1 MDVALH
7 KAGVT
12 VVLDRAG
19 VTGPDGPSHHG
30 MWDMAMVQIIP
41 GLHLAAPRDATRLR
55 EELREAV
62 SINDAPTVIRYSKG
76 SVGAEVEAVERLS
89 DGVDVLARRPA
100 GTTDNDVLI
109 VSVGAMSELALDV
122 SGRLGAQGISSTV
135 VDPRWVLPV
144 RESIIALAAR
154 HRLVIC
160 IEDGVRAGGV
170 GSRIRQE
177 MRAAGVDTALN
188 EVGLPVEF
196 LAHGSRSQV
205 MERVGLTAQKIT
217 HDVVAQVLGTKV
229 PFARPLP
236 GHEQPSTGNLPLL

>member
-1 MDVALH
+1 
-7 KAGVT
+7 
-12 VVLDRAG
+12 
-19 VTGPDGPSHHG
+19 
-30 MWDMAMVQIIP
+30 
-41 GLHLAAPRDATRLR
+41 
-55 EELREAV
+55 
-62 SINDAPTVIRYSKG
+62 
-76 SVGAEVEAVERLS
+76 VGAEVEALERLG
-89 DGVDVLARRPA
+89 DGVDVLARRPS
-100 GTTDNDVLI
+100 GSSENDVLI

-122 SGRLGAQGISSTV
+122 SNRLGAQGISSTV
-135 VDPRWVLPV
+135 VDPRWLLPV
-144 RESIIALAAR
+144 RKSIIALAAR

-196 LAHGSRSQV
+196 LDHGTRAQV
-205 MERVGLTAQKIT
+205 LERVGLTARQIT

-236 GHEQPSTGNLPLL
+236 GQEHPTTGSLPKL